1 MGGDAEMFTETSW
14 MCSFGE
20 DRVRIDTYEDDGQME
35 QARAATADFYASTD
49 PSKTLADFPFVC
61 GNLWTAGFDYNE
73 TRDIAIGLLIEAGIN
88 AGTC

>member
-20 DRVRIDTYEDDGQME
+20 DQVRIDTYEDDGQME
-35 QARAATADFYASTD
+35 DARTVTADFYASTD

-61 GNLWTAGFDYNE
+61 GDLWTAGFDYNE
-73 TRDIAIGLLIEAGIN
+73 TRDAALTLLDEAGIR
-88 AGTC
+88 AETC